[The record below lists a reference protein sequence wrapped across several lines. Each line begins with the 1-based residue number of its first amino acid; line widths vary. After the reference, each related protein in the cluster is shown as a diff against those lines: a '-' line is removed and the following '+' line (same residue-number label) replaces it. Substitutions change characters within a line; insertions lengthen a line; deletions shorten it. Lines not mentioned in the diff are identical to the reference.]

1 MKAEALS
8 RNARRSILQMTSAA
22 NASHVGSCLSVVDIL
37 ATLYAGVANV
47 SPSSIHSSNRDRI
60 ILSKGHSAAAL
71 YAVLAEMG
79 FIDKSELA
87 TYSQNGARLG
97 GHVTATVPG
106 VELSTGSLGHG
117 LPYGIGLAISQKAS
131 DSCACVYV
139 VLSDGELDEGTTW
152 ESALIANHLKLT
164 NLKVIVDRNRL
175 QSLKSTEETIQL
187 EPLGDKFRSFGWNV
201 VTCDGHNHLEIAKAL
216 EADGPLVLIA
226 ETTKGKGVDF
236 MENSVPWHYKSANP
250 EQLNNALEQLPE
262 IFE

>member
-1 MKAEALS
+1 
-8 RNARRSILQMTSAA
+8 MTSAA

-37 ATLYAGVANV
+37 ATLYVSVAKI
-47 SPSSIHSSNRDRI
+47 SPSSINSPDRDRI

-71 YAVLAEMG
+71 YAVLAELK
-79 FIDKSELA
+79 FFDKAELA

-117 LPYGIGLAISQKAS
+117 LPYGIGLAISQRALNS
-131 DSCACVYV
+131 SACVYV

-152 ESALIANHLKLT
+152 ESALIANHLKLK
-164 NLKVIVDRNRL
+164 NLKVVVDRNRL

-201 VTCDGHNHLEIAKAL
+201 ATCDGHNHMQIAKAL
-216 EADGPLVLIA
+216 EADGPLILIA

-236 MENSVPWHYKSANP
+236 MENSVPWHYKSASV
-250 EQLNNALEQLPE
+250 EQLNQALEQLPE